1 MTTSLDRIDHTHLY
15 VADREVLE
23 QWYAK
28 VLGVSWMPEPE
39 SWAINDGPDT
49 VSNEVGTV
57 HLALLER
64 KPQLS
69 HSWLVCIK
77 SYINS
82 KLFI

>member
-1 MTTSLDRIDHTHLY
+1 MTPSLDRIDHTHLY
-15 VADREVLE
+15 VADREVSE

-28 VLGVSWMPEPE
+28 VLGVSWMPELE
-39 SWAINDGPDT
+39 SWAINDGLHT

-69 HSWLVCIK
+69 HSWFVYVK